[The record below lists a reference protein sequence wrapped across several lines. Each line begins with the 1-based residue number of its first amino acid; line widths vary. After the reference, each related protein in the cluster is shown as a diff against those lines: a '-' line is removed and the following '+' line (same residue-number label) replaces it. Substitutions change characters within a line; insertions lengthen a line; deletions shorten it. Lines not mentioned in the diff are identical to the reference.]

1 MSITTTFLEQGK
13 QKAVAIAGQLADFL
27 GAAKTSLHLAIYDF
41 RFSDGV
47 GAPVV
52 KVLQEQAATGV
63 EVRLVY
69 DAGKPTGPVVRAGGD
84 PAPPGTSAFVKKLG
98 PSIASK
104 PITGGDPH
112 QPRLMHHKYIIRDGQ
127 TSQA

>member
-1 MSITTTFLEQGK
+1 MSIATTFLEQGK
-13 QKAVAIAGQLADFL
+13 QKPEAIASLLAEFL
-27 GAAKTSLHLAIYDF
+27 AAARTSLHLAIYDF

-47 GAPVV
+47 GEPVV
-52 KVLQEQAATGV
+52 KALQDRAAAGV
-63 EVRLVY
+63 EIRLVY

-98 PSIASK
+98 QRIASK
-104 PITGGDPH
+104 PISGGDPQ

-127 TSQA
+127 